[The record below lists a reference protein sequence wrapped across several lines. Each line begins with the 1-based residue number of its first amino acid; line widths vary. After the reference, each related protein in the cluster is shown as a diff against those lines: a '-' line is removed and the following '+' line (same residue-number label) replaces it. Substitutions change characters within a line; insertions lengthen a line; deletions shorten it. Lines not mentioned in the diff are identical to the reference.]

1 MPKLNLFLSSE
12 SPHIDKSV
20 EQLRREIGLTRI
32 EHTRS
37 LKVLLCN
44 LFIYQDKKILVSRR
58 KNKISTTKGNPLKIG
73 ANGFISALNALDG
86 FGLIEQKKGK
96 KTDNKTTSIRTTEDL
111 LIWFDASNWSHDDI
125 DSFNPQ
131 RITLKLNEDKKV
143 FIDPSPTQF
152 FTWLDSELKKYNDLL
167 NASVICLPNKD
178 GTLEQQR
185 NITAYRGFIKHK
197 HHPKDGE
204 LLFGGRLVGRSWVNI
219 SSEDRQKITIN
230 DESTVEV
237 DREASHINAMYEVAT
252 GNPYPEEYGDPYD
265 IVVDERQVPRHIAKN
280 LLSFSQGAN
289 TAKGVSQRVGRSY
302 KKKANGDDAKQK
314 DIDNLNEW
322 NRFKKKTPGT
332 KIHKVLMMKHY
343 QVKDYYLR
351 GKQYGDMI
359 SGWEADLVFE
369 VVRELTNRGV
379 ACLTVYD
386 SFIVQSKYKKLVK
399 DLIRD
404 TRFVNRRNIANL
416 LEVDKEVPFALSNC
430 TGYL

>member
-12 SPHIDKSV
+12 SPHIDKAV

-44 LFIYQDKKILVSRR
+44 LFIYQNKKTLVSRR

-73 ANGFISALNALDG
+73 AKSFISVLDALDR
-86 FGLIEQKKGK
+86 FGLIYQKKGK
-96 KTDNKTTSIRTTEDL
+96 KTDNRTTSIRTTEDL
-111 LIWFDASNWSHDDI
+111 MIWFDASNWSHDDI
-125 DSFNPQ
+125 DSFSPQ
-131 RITLKLNEDKKV
+131 RITLKLNEDKGV
-143 FIDPSPTQF
+143 FVDPSTTQF

-167 NASVICLPNKD
+167 NASVICLSNKD

-185 NITAYRGFIKHK
+185 NITAYRGFVKHK
-197 HHPKDGE
+197 YHPKDGE

-219 SSEDRQKITIN
+219 PSENRQKITIN
-230 DESTVEV
+230 GEATVEI
-237 DREASHINAMYEVAT
+237 DREASHINAMYEVTT

-265 IVVDERQVPRHIAKN
+265 IAVSERQVPRHIAKN
-280 LLSFSQGAN
+280 LLSFSQGAYS
-289 TAKGVSQRVGRSY
+289 AKGVSQRVGRSY
-302 KKKANGDDAKQK
+302 KKKANKKDAKQK

-332 KIHKVLMMKHY
+332 KIHKVLMMKHC
-343 QVKDYYLR
+343 QVKDCYLR

-359 SGWEADLVFE
+359 QCWEADLVFE
-369 VVRELTNRGV
+369 VVRKLTSRGV

-386 SFIVQSKYKKLVK
+386 SFIVQSKYEGLVR
-399 DLIRD
+399 DLIKK

-416 LEVDKEVPFALSNC
+416 LEVDKEVPFTLSNC

>member
-12 SPHIDKSV
+12 SPHIDKTV

-44 LFIYQDKKILVSRR
+44 LFNYQDKKILVSRR

-73 ANGFISALNALDG
+73 AKSFISVLDALDR
-86 FGLIEQKKGK
+86 FGLIDQKKGK
-96 KTDNKTTSIRTTEDL
+96 KTDNRTTSIRTTEDL
-111 LIWFDASNWSHDDI
+111 MIWFDASNWSHDDI

-131 RITLKLNEDKKV
+131 RITLRLNEDKKV
-143 FIDPSPTQF
+143 FVDPSTTQF
-152 FTWLDSELKKYNDLL
+152 FTWLNFELKKYNDLL

-185 NITAYRGFIKHK
+185 NITAHRGFIKHK

-230 DESTVEV
+230 DESTVEI

-252 GNPYPEEYGDPYD
+252 SNPYPEEYGDPYD
-265 IVVDERQVPRHIAKN
+265 IVVDERQVPRRIAKN

-351 GKQYGDMI
+351 GKQYGML
-359 SGWEADLVFE
+359 G
-369 VVRELTNRGV
+369 G
-379 ACLTVYD
+379 
-386 SFIVQSKYKKLVK
+386 
-399 DLIRD
+399 
-404 TRFVNRRNIANL
+404 
-416 LEVDKEVPFALSNC
+416 
-430 TGYL
+430 